1 MTAIKASL
9 PAAAT
14 AAGPAEV
21 RRANFPDVMDFY
33 APGLKRWQTPEWTP
47 ENPRRFLPVSV
58 TGSACALSCDHC
70 QAKVLAGMISVRAE
84 EDLFALAKR
93 LRAQGSEGLLVSGGS
108 TRTGGVPLLPHLR
121 HVPRIRAELGMKII
135 VHSGVVDPK
144 LAAGLA
150 EAGVDGVML
159 DIIGADETLRD
170 VYHLDL
176 TTADMD
182 RSLRLLAEQDLRI
195 IPHIVLGL
203 HYGKF
208 LGEHRALEMLTRY
221 PVSTLILVVLVPL
234 TGTPMAHLPPPPT
247 GEVIDFFATARLAAP
262 ATPVNLGCARPLGTV
277 KSDLDQAAIDLGLN
291 GIAYPA
297 DGAIEYARSRGL
309 TPRLFEY
316 CCSLTWSA
324 DSEASYA
331 KVEVRA

>member
-1 MTAIKASL
+1 MTGPNGL
-9 PAAAT
+9 
-14 AAGPAEV
+14 AGSPFQV
-21 RRANFPDVMDFY
+21 RRANFPDEMDFY
-33 APGLKRWQTPEWTP
+33 APGLKRWQTAEWAP

-70 QAKVLAGMISVRAE
+70 QAKVLEGMISVRADQ
-84 EDLFALAKR
+84 DLFTLATR

-108 TRTGGVPLLPHLR
+108 ARTGEVPLLPHLR
-121 HVPRIRAELGMKII
+121 HIPRIRSELGMKVI
-135 VHSGVVDPK
+135 VHSGVVSPR
-144 LAAGLA
+144 LAAALA
-150 EAGVDGVML
+150 AAGIDGVML
-159 DIIGADETLRD
+159 DIIGADETLRE

-176 TTADMD
+176 TVADVEN
-182 RSLRLLAEQDLRI
+182 SLRLLAGEGLRI

-203 HYGKF
+203 HYGRF
-208 LGEHRALEMLTRY
+208 LGEHAALEMLTRY
-221 PVSTLILVVLVPL
+221 PVSTLILVVLTPL
-234 TGTPMAHLPPPPT
+234 TGTPMAHIPPPPADQVA
-247 GEVIDFFATARLAAP
+247 GFFATARLAAP

-316 CCSLTWSA
+316 CCSLTWTA

-331 KVEVRA
+331 TVEVGA